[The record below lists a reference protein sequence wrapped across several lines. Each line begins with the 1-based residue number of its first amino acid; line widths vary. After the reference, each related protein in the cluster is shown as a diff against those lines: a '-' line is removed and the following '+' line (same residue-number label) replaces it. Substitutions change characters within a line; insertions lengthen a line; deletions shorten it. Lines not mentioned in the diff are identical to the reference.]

1 MRISIN
7 QASKDFNISRNTLY
21 KHIKQGKLTR
31 DSDGKVDISDLVRL
45 YSKHA
50 NSTQQ
55 STTVDTPNL
64 VHIEQLQQENNQLK
78 QLLAV
83 NEMLINQL
91 QQQVQDLK
99 QDKENLFS
107 QLNQRRIESKDNKKG
122 ILNRLFG

>member
-31 DSDGKVDISDLVRL
+31 DNDGKIDVSDLVRL

-55 STTVDTPNL
+55 STPVNTVEV
-64 VHIEQLQQENNQLK
+64 VHIEQVQQENNQLR

-99 QDKENLFS
+99 QDKENLFA
-107 QLNQRRIESKDNKKG
+107 QINQKRIDSKDTKKG